1 MKYMISGNFICDG
14 IVYVAGVMIGYW
26 AEYFDANLAA
36 VAFIG
41 SIMNGIAFGNGPIVA
56 CLIKKFGSRSGKT
69 IFDSPDVNNVY
80 CHFLFDIELEPSC
93 IRVRQ
98 YLHYWRLP
106 RFGPDKNNNRLFAK
120 S

>member
-1 MKYMISGNFICDG
+1 MKLPLYTDIWNFVVYIISGNFICDG

-26 AEYFDANLAA
+26 ADYFEANLAA

-56 CLIKKFGSRSGKT
+56 CLIKKFGSRSGRT
-69 IFDSPDVNNVY
+69 MFDRLDVNNV
-80 CHFLFDIELEPSC
+80 CCQFQIKDHDTMINLSL
-93 IRVRQ
+93 
-98 YLHYWRLP
+98 
-106 RFGPDKNNNRLFAK
+106 K

>member
-1 MKYMISGNFICDG
+1 MVYKISGNFICDG

-26 AEYFDANLAA
+26 AEYFEANLAA

-69 IFDSPDVNNVY
+69 IFDRLDVNNV
-80 CHFLFDIELEPSC
+80 CCQTSVQISF
-93 IRVRQ
+93 R
-98 YLHYWRLP
+98 
-106 RFGPDKNNNRLFAK
+106 
-120 S
+120 